1 MSTGMTKVGSLQS
14 RGVARLARAP
24 FPDLLASI
32 REVGSRS
39 YTDLRRVLARTT
51 SGSRRECR
59 GSDSFGSG
67 AVCGPQ
73 RADFALTLLFGSIDQ
88 R

>member
-1 MSTGMTKVGSLQS
+1 MSTGMTKLGSLQS

-51 SGSRRECR
+51 SGSVA
-59 GSDSFGSG
+59 GLIPLAS
-67 AVCGPQ
+67 ALACGPQ
-73 RADFALTLLFGSIDQ
+73 RADLAPNLLLGSIDQ